1 MRVISVRLILALAV
15 LIGLS
20 AALVWVTPDD
30 ALARPIFQ
38 SPVGTPTITPT
49 LTITGT
55 RPAGLPP
62 PATQPVTATR
72 PMTPSVPSPQPP
84 TAAPPAAPTVAPP
97 PGDGKA
103 PGFLPPPTL
112 SAPGGRPQ
120 PLLPGPGQPLV
131 APPAPTLAPRATPA
145 AANKT
150 SEASS
155 LARLIDTAIIALSY
169 IWLCCGIFVLI
180 GTTLLLVWL
189 ARGKARAR

>member
-30 ALARPIFQ
+30 VLARPIFQ

-49 LTITGT
+49 LAITGT

-62 PATQPVTATR
+62 PATQPVTNTR

-84 TAAPPAAPTVAPP
+84 PVAPAVAP

-112 SAPGGRPQ
+112 SAPGGRP
-120 PLLPGPGQPLV
+120 PSLLPGPGQPLV

-150 SEASS
+150 GEASS
-155 LARLIDTAIIALSY
+155 LARLIDAAIIALSY
-169 IWLCCGIFVLI
+169 VWLCCGIFVLI

>member
-1 MRVISVRLILALAV
+1 MREISLRLILALAV
-15 LIGLS
+15 LVGLS
-20 AALVWVTPDD
+20 AALAWATPDD
-30 ALARPIFQ
+30 VLARPIFQ
-38 SPVGTPTITPT
+38 SPIGTPGITPT

-55 RPAGLPP
+55 RPAGLPSP
-62 PATQPVTATR
+62 TTQLVTATQ
-72 PMTPSVPSPQPP
+72 TVTSAAPSPQPP
-84 TAAPPAAPTVAPP
+84 TAAPPAAPAVAP

-145 AANKT
+145 AANQT
-150 SEASS
+150 GEASS
-155 LARLIDTAIIALSY
+155 LARLIDAAIIALSY
-169 IWLCCGIFVLI
+169 VWLCCGIFVLI

>member
-1 MRVISVRLILALAV
+1 MRVISVRLALALAV

-20 AALVWVTPDD
+20 AALVWATPDD
-30 ALARPIFQ
+30 VLARPIFQ

-49 LTITGT
+49 LAITGT

-72 PMTPSVPSPQPP
+72 PVTPSVPSPQPP
-84 TAAPPAAPTVAPP
+84 TAAPPAAPP

-112 SAPGGRPQ
+112 SAPGSQPQ

-131 APPAPTLAPRATPA
+131 APPAPTVAPATPA
-145 AANKT
+145 ATNKAN
-150 SEASS
+150 EASS
-155 LARLIDTAIIALSY
+155 LARLIDAAIIALSY
-169 IWLCCGIFVLI
+169 VWLCCGIFVLI
-180 GTTLLLVWL
+180 GTTLGLVWL
-189 ARGKARAR
+189 ARGKRRA